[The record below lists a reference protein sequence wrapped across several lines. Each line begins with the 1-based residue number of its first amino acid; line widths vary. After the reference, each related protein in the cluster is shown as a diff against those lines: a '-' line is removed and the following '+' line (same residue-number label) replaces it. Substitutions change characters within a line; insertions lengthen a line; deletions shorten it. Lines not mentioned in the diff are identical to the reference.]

1 MANHENNHMIDIT
14 DDPDIWS
21 RCYSVHSLVVV
32 GSTEEDGNYNFAP
45 KHMAMPLGFGP
56 YFGFMGTPRKMT
68 YRNIKREQAFTV
80 SYPKPEQV
88 VISSLTASRREE
100 DNTLPIIENIP
111 TTEAQKISGKFI
123 ANSYFQLE
131 CKLHEIMGKFGEWEI
146 VVGEV
151 VAAYVQEGTIREQG
165 DDANPDELL
174 QQNPI
179 LAYLHPDRF
188 SVINESNA
196 FPFPKDFKR

>member
-1 MANHENNHMIDIT
+1 MADQETNHMVEIT
-14 DDPDIWS
+14 NDPEIWS
-21 RCYSVHSLVVV
+21 QCYSVHSLIVV
-32 GSTEEDGNYNFAP
+32 GSTEEGGNYNFAP

-68 YRNIKREQAFTV
+68 YRNIKRENVFTV

-88 VISSLTASRREE
+88 VISSLSASRRKD

-111 TTEAQKISGKFI
+111 TTEAKKISGKFI

-131 CKLHEIMGKFGEWEI
+131 CELHEILGKFGEWEI
-146 VVGEV
+146 IVGEV
-151 VAAYVQEGTIREQG
+151 VAAYVQKNAIREQG
-165 DDANPDELL
+165 DDADPNKLL
-174 QQNPI
+174 QQNPL

-188 SVINESNA
+188 SVIEKSNA
-196 FPFPKDFKR
+196 FPFPADFKR